1 MSNPYNSAT
10 ERASI
15 LGPTLYFK
23 GDLTAEEDLL
33 IQGRVEG
40 SITHTQRLT
49 VGAQGTV
56 KANIRAQLIIVE
68 GTVDGDLQA
77 EKSVFVKET
86 AKVCGNI
93 YCAHRQHHRRR
104 QFQRQHRHGRQEG
117 RSAVRQDIDPV
128 HPAGQSL
135 RQRRLTMSWFKKPL
149 DGDDLM
155 MNSNSSGRAGAP
167 EPSTTRPEPREP
179 RLEPRMRT
187 TSPQP
192 RAASRAH
199 PKPRAPEAAP
209 RASVLGPTLRFR
221 GELSAQEDLIVQ
233 GSVEG
238 SITHTQSLT
247 VGTDGTMKGDIRAR
261 VIVIDGKVEGDLYAT
276 ESVNI
281 RATAKVKGNVF
292 APRVGISE
300 GAFFQ
305 GQIEMQPSGAA
316 VQEHSAR
323 LRQAALTPAMEPAAV
338 DQMLG
343 GT

>member
-1 MSNPYNSAT
+1 
-10 ERASI
+10 
-15 LGPTLYFK
+15 
-23 GDLTAEEDLL
+23 
-33 IQGRVEG
+33 
-40 SITHTQRLT
+40 
-49 VGAQGTV
+49 
-56 KANIRAQLIIVE
+56 
-68 GTVDGDLQA
+68 
-77 EKSVFVKET
+77 
-86 AKVCGNI
+86 
-93 YCAHRQHHRRR
+93 
-104 QFQRQHRHGRQEG
+104 
-117 RSAVRQDIDPV
+117 
-128 HPAGQSL
+128 
-135 RQRRLTMSWFKKPL
+135 MSWFKKPL
-149 DGDDLM
+149 DGDDVM
-155 MNSNSSGRAGAP
+155 MNANPSGRSGAP
-167 EPSTTRPEPREP
+167 EPSITRPEPRVPGTEL
-179 RLEPRMRT
+179 R
-187 TSPQP
+187 SQ
-192 RAASRAH
+192 A
-199 PKPRAPEAAP
+199 PRAPEPARPADPKASESAP
-209 RASVLGPTLRFR
+209 RASVLGPTLKFR

-323 LRQAALTPAMEPAAV
+323 LRQASQPPALGAGAV

-343 GT
+343 GAYASGS